1 MKLAISHLMY
11 LLRNHR
17 KTTLDRKPTLKISC
31 SDLRQAQHL
40 KEVANTLENWFVE
53 SDIRFKWSWKH
64 LQYVY
69 TFKIFK
75 NPT

>member
-1 MKLAISHLMY
+1 MKNKFKKTY
-11 LLRNHR
+11 LFL
-17 KTTLDRKPTLKISC
+17 KKFKLDRKPTLKISC